1 MTRPRL
7 LLVALVLLAASQ
19 PAAARLP
26 AAARGPV
33 VHEPIPPDPREDLA
47 LHVALEGDLPAALQ
61 TPSGLVS
68 APDPRQPPPA
78 SGVAYGAGG
87 SDSFTPD
94 RNTRRPD
101 VAGYDDPFTP
111 STAPFKRLEAYD
123 AVRPGY
129 ELYVR
134 DTQLTP
140 VAVSSTPNVD
150 DDAFYADVVV
160 DLAPAG
166 NMRIP
171 SVGPG
176 ARIVRARLGVG
187 DQDMP
192 FRVVRDGA
200 ENWFLQA
207 PGARAGTR
215 ARLVMEIAIAR
226 GAFGGPTAD
235 RSWAD
240 LPPIVPLP
248 DNIAREAAEV
258 RAAIGVSR
266 RLSPRDA
273 IARLVQY
280 FRAFADSEDSPR
292 GRGSV
297 YLDLA
302 LSRKGVCRHRA
313 FAFLVTAQS
322 LGIPTRMVLNEAH
335 AWVEVHDGVL
345 WRRIDLGGAGRLAGA
360 ASAQTERPAHRAPP
374 DAFAWPQNADRG
386 DEMVAD
392 ARSRAIPSGAPGPSA
407 ELGIAENGGPDAMG
421 SAATDPN
428 GGDGV
433 SGPLAHD
440 ERPVPSVS
448 VATGDPE
455 VHRGVALHVS
465 GTVRAEGDACAH
477 VAVDLWLRETKSGR
491 KVLLGTVATG
501 DDGAFADGIVV
512 PTSIPVGDYDVVA
525 RSHGNAQCADSD
537 AK

>member
-1 MTRPRL
+1 
-7 LLVALVLLAASQ
+7 
-19 PAAARLP
+19 
-26 AAARGPV
+26 
-33 VHEPIPPDPREDLA
+33 
-47 LHVALEGDLPAALQ
+47 
-61 TPSGLVS
+61 
-68 APDPRQPPPA
+68 
-78 SGVAYGAGG
+78 
-87 SDSFTPD
+87 
-94 RNTRRPD
+94 
-101 VAGYDDPFTP
+101 
-111 STAPFKRLEAYD
+111 
-123 AVRPGY
+123 
-129 ELYVR
+129 
-134 DTQLTP
+134 
-140 VAVSSTPNVD
+140 
-150 DDAFYADVVV
+150 
-160 DLAPAG
+160 
-166 NMRIP
+166 
-171 SVGPG
+171 
-176 ARIVRARLGVG
+176 
-187 DQDMP
+187 
-192 FRVVRDGA
+192 VVRDGA

-226 GAFGGPTAD
+226 VAFGGPTAD

-240 LPPIVPLP
+240 LPPVVPLP
-248 DNIAREAAEV
+248 DNVAREAAEV

-266 RLSPRDA
+266 RVSPRDA

-280 FRAFADSEDSPR
+280 FRSFADSEDAPR

-360 ASAQTERPAHRAPP
+360 SSAQTERPTHRAPP
-374 DAFAWPQNADRG
+374 DAFVWPQNADRG

-392 ARSRAIPSGAPGPSA
+392 ARSRALTSGVPGPAA
-407 ELGIAENGGPDAMG
+407 ELGVAENGGPDTTG
-421 SAATDPN
+421 RTATDSN
-428 GGDGV
+428 AGDGV
-433 SGPLAHD
+433 PGGLPHD

-448 VATGDPE
+448 VAVGDPE
-455 VHRGVALHVS
+455 VHRGVALLVS
-465 GTVRAEGDACAH
+465 GAVRAEGDACAH
-477 VAVDLWLRETKSGR
+477 VAVDLWLRELKSSR

-512 PTSIPVGDYDVVA
+512 PASTPVGDYDVVA
-525 RSHGNAQCADSD
+525 RSHGNAQCADSE